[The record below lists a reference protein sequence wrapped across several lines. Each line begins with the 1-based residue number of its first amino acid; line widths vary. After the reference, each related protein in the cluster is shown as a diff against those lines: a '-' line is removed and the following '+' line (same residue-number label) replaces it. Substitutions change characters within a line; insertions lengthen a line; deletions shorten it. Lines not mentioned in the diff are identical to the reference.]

1 VAWYPSLTHLARE
14 GRMTVAIGR
23 RELLAALG
31 GGVIVWP
38 LAARAQQQA
47 ESGSSNFATDRVT
60 PSRDNQIL
68 CHENHFCIGIYSLF
82 TTPCTIIYVCYPIST
97 PARFR
102 PLGPPM
108 FDSPK
113 IAS

>member
-1 VAWYPSLTHLARE
+1 
-14 GRMTVAIGR
+14 MTVAIGR

-38 LAARAQQQA
+38 VAARAQQQA

-82 TTPCTIIYVCYPIST
+82 TTLHYHLCLLPNTNTGTLPS
-97 PARFR
+97 ARTS
-102 PLGPPM
+102 
-108 FDSPK
+108 DV
-113 IAS
+113 